1 MLAGNFPA
9 ALPSLQRA
17 IELKPLPTT
26 YSNQGLIYYYLGRL
40 DEAIDSHRKAVELAP
55 NDHLARSN
63 LGDALW
69 IAGNIDEARE
79 VFETAEKLA
88 TSALQVNPND
98 PYSQIDLAWISA
110 MLDKHSDAR
119 ALIEQARAA
128 ELDDPYLHYI
138 DGLVLLR
145 SGDADA
151 ALSALELAAEKGYSL
166 QMMAAEP
173 HLASIHGNPRFSAIL
188 ERI

>member
-1 MLAGNFPA
+1 
-9 ALPSLQRA
+9 
-17 IELKPLPTT
+17 
-26 YSNQGLIYYYLGRL
+26 
-40 DEAIDSHRKAVELAP
+40 
-55 NDHLARSN
+55 
-63 LGDALW
+63 
-69 IAGNIDEARE
+69 
-79 VFETAEKLA
+79 
-88 TSALQVNPND
+88 
-98 PYSQIDLAWISA
+98 

-145 SGDADA
+145 SGDSNA

-173 HLASIHGNPRFSAIL
+173 HLASIRGNPRFKAIL